1 MAVIRKKPS
10 ESWNNYDDRLK
21 VHHNYRKVVGINNRT
36 EFDSLEMYKKFLE
49 NNKIPYV
56 EGEIEKENG
65 KIVHWIFPQ
74 CNFKTLSK
82 TDINK
87 LFKIR

>member
-1 MAVIRKKPS
+1 MAIIRKKPK

-21 VHHNYRKVVGINNRT
+21 VHHNYRKVVGINTRT

-87 LFKIR
+87 LFKVD